1 MENLQFLWQGFQVA
15 LTMPNL
21 VSALVGA
28 ILGLIVGAVPGI
40 GSLAGVA
47 LLLPLTFRMNPTTA
61 IIALATLYYSNMYGG
76 AFSAILLNIPG
87 DSPAVMTALDGYPLA
102 RSGKAGLAL
111 STSIV
116 SSFIGGTLGIIIL
129 TISGPLLARW
139 GLNFGPGELTLLI
152 MFAMTSIGW
161 LLGENPSTGLVATG
175 MGLMFATVGVDM
187 AMGLPRFDFGSVH
200 LLSGVPFI
208 PLVIGMFGFSQV
220 IDMVVNKE
228 KYVSVGVHE
237 VSFRD
242 SMLKWTELK
251 RILPV
256 NLRQGVLGT
265 IIGVMP
271 GAGATAASFLSYIME
286 KRINKNRD
294 NIGKGAI
301 EGIAAAEASNNG
313 AAMGAFAPLL
323 TLGIPGG
330 GTTAVLLG
338 GLMMWGLRPGPLLF
352 RENPDFVWGLI
363 SSMYIGNIICLI
375 IAFAS
380 IPLMMKVVRVP
391 ASVMIPIISVVCVIG
406 TYTVNNSLFDVYLMI
421 VMGILSYFMG
431 IAGIPAAP
439 LLLTFVLTPM
449 LEGYVRQAFDI
460 SRGSLSIF
468 VGSNIARV
476 LLALTIIFC
485 LSPIVVNIMQ
495 KRKAKNGEAPA

>member
-102 RSGKAGLAL
+102 RSGRAGLAL

-242 SMLKWTELK
+242 SMLKGTELK

-265 IIGVMP
+265 IVGVMP

-476 LLALTIIFC
+476 LLALTILFC

>member
-242 SMLKWTELK
+242 SMLKGTELK

-265 IIGVMP
+265 IVGVMP

-476 LLALTIIFC
+476 LLALTILFC

>member
-265 IIGVMP
+265 IVGVMP

-476 LLALTIIFC
+476 LLALTILFC